1 MDTIDLDGELGISD
15 IEQFVYRSLDLIPRI
30 AAPFHQREEKVSQKM
45 GHMFNEYLVFADKAA
60 ANIAFNHISKTADS
74 ILAEAIYLS
83 IRTNNLIQLKVKSN
97 NY

>member
-1 MDTIDLDGELGISD
+1 MPVAYHLLVL
-15 IEQFVYRSLDLIPRI
+15 FFPF
-30 AAPFHQREEKVSQKM
+30 AP
-45 GHMFNEYLVFADKAA
+45 
-60 ANIAFNHISKTADS
+60 KTADF